1 MTSRQ
6 LSIRIARICDEK
18 KAEEILILDV
28 RKLTFLTDFF
38 IVASTRHERQSQA
51 IAEEIRKTMKG
62 IGVQE
67 LGQNARKAS
76 QWVLQDF
83 GDVVIHLFKTDQREF
98 YDIENLWVDAPHIK
112 WQLARR
118 KARPAKKA

>member
-6 LSIRIARICDEK
+6 LAIRIARICDEK
-18 KAEEILILDV
+18 KAEKIVILDV

-38 IVASTRHERQSQA
+38 IVASTRHERQSRA
-51 IAEEIRKTMKG
+51 IAAEIRKTMKG
-62 IGVQE
+62 LEVQE
-67 LGQNARKAS
+67 LGEESRKAN

-83 GDVVIHLFKTDQREF
+83 GDVVIHLFKSDQREF
-98 YDIENLWVDAPHIK
+98 YDIESLWLDAPQIK

-118 KARPAKKA
+118 KARSVKKA

>member
-6 LSIRIARICDEK
+6 LAIRIARICDEK
-18 KAEEILILDV
+18 KAEKIVILDV

-38 IVASTRHERQSQA
+38 IVASTRHERQSRA
-51 IAEEIRKTMKG
+51 IAEELRRTMKG
-62 IGVQE
+62 LEIRE
-67 LGQNARKAS
+67 LGEASRKAN

-83 GDVVIHLFKTDQREF
+83 GDVVIHLFKSDQREF
-98 YDIENLWVDAPHIK
+98 YDIESLWLDAPQIK

-118 KARPAKKA
+118 KARSVKKA